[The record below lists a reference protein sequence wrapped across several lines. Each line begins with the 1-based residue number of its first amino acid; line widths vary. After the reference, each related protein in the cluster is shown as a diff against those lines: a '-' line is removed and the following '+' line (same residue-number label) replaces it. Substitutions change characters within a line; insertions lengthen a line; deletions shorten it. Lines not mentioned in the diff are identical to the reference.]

1 MADAIAHKITATEPS
16 TGELLIQYV
25 VPQLVRQARN
35 ILQEEGYDIVN
46 DEEITELPDGVK
58 LDIDVAPANAAD
70 YIE

>member
-1 MADAIAHKITATEPS
+1 MADTIAHKITATEPS

-46 DEEITELPDGVK
+46 DEELTELPDGVSI
-58 LDIDVAPANAAD
+58 DVDVAPANAAD

>member
-1 MADAIAHKITATEPS
+1 MADAIAHKITATDPTS
-16 TGELLIQYV
+16 GGLLIQYV

-46 DEEITELPDGVK
+46 DEELTELPDGVK
-58 LDIDVAPANAAD
+58 LDIDVPPADAAD